1 MIRRDIHPL
10 EQIKTVRIKALHTRI
25 ELQIFAIV
33 GARLLHQPIE
43 KFAAE
48 TK

>member
-1 MIRRDIHPL
+1 MIRRNIHPL
-10 EQIKTVRIKALHTRI
+10 EQVETVRIEALYTRI

>member
-1 MIRRDIHPL
+1 MIRRNIHPL
-10 EQIKTVRIKALHTRI
+10 EQIKSVRIEALHAGI
-25 ELQIFAIV
+25 KLQIFAIV
-33 GARLLHQPIE
+33 RARLLHQPIE